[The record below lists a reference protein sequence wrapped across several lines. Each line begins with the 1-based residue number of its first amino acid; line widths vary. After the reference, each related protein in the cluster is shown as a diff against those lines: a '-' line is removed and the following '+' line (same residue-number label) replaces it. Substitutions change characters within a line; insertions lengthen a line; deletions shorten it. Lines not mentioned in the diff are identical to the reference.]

1 VYGRLDLIGNDELDG
16 GGFERVLWIE
26 PNHEVK
32 NLVLEKMSK
41 KCPISEAGGKGRGAR
56 WGRSRCKITSSGKKK
71 RHLVQTF
78 PKNLYR
84 KKPCLEIISLQ

>member
-32 NLVLEKMSK
+32 NLILEKVPK
-41 KCPISEAGGKGRGAR
+41 KNVQYQTQGVKEEGAR
-56 WGRSRCKITSSGKKK
+56 GKVGVRPRYKITSSD
-71 RHLVQTF
+71 
-78 PKNLYR
+78 
-84 KKPCLEIISLQ
+84 E

>member
-32 NLVLEKMSK
+32 NLILEKVPKK
-41 KCPISEAGGKGRGAR
+41 KCSISDAGGKG
-56 WGRSRCKITSSGKKK
+56 GRCAG
-71 RHLVQTF
+71 
-78 PKNLYR
+78 
-84 KKPCLEIISLQ
+84 

>member
-32 NLVLEKMSK
+32 NLILEKVSK
-41 KCPISEAGGKGRGAR
+41 KCPISEAGGKGRGTVDRAAK
-56 WGRSRCKITSSGKKK
+56 SRDSGEKTAPCTNFPQEPLSKK
-71 RHLVQTF
+71 TM
-78 PKNLYR
+78 
-84 KKPCLEIISLQ
+84 S

>member
-1 VYGRLDLIGNDELDG
+1 MYGRLDLIGNDELDG

-32 NLVLEKMSK
+32 NLILEEVSK
-41 KCPISEAGGKGRGAR
+41 KCPVSDAGVKEEV
-56 WGRSRCKITSSGKKK
+56 RSGIDRAAKSRIVVKK

-78 PKNLYR
+78 PKNFYR